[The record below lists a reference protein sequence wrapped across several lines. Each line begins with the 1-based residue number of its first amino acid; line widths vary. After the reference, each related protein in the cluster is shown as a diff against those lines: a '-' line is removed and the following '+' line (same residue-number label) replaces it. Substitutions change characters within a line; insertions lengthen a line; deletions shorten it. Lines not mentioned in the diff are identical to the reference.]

1 MSAFLMKWKRIAGMV
16 AGILCVSFT
25 LFAFVYAKTLENAK
39 TVGTEK
45 NFYFLVS
52 DRGSVEV
59 STQMIELQGGAGY
72 SLFYEGGEYAAYSVY
87 FSENESRVAQSSV
100 AKIGENAEIVIV
112 KSAPLYLKTTK
123 QKKYAATI
131 SGAFESL
138 YGCMQVLNGEIS
150 RLERGATQESS
161 KRILQTLSRQFSF
174 LGKEYAERVAG
185 YKEACENAK
194 KRLLE
199 ATAGIVYAKDLR
211 YILCELSV
219 AYANLSKNFS
229 L

>member
-1 MSAFLMKWKRIAGMV
+1 MKWKKIAGMV
-16 AGILCVSFT
+16 AGVLSISFT
-25 LFAFVYAKTLENAK
+25 FSALLYAKTLENVQTAGK
-39 TVGTEK
+39 ER

-52 DRGSVEV
+52 DTSSLEV
-59 STQMIELQGGAGY
+59 STQIIGLQGGAGY
-72 SLFYEGGEYAAYSVY
+72 SLTYQDGEYAAYSVY
-87 FSENESRVAQSSV
+87 FSENESRDAQSSV
-100 AKIGENAEIVIV
+100 AKIGESAEIVTV
-112 KSAPLYLKTTK
+112 TSSPLYLKTAK
-123 QKKYAATI
+123 QKKQAATI

-138 YGCMQVLNGEIS
+138 YGCMQVLNGEIA

-161 KRILQTLSRQFSF
+161 KRILQMLSRQFAF
-174 LGKEYAERVAG
+174 LGKEYEETVSG
-185 YKEACENAK
+185 YKKTCENAE

-199 ATAGIVYAKDLR
+199 ATSGVVYAKDLR

>member
-1 MSAFLMKWKRIAGMV
+1 MSAFLIKWKKV
-16 AGILCVSFT
+16 AGIVVGVLSVLFT
-25 LFAFVYAKTLENAK
+25 CSAFLYAKTLESAQ

-52 DRGSVEV
+52 DSNSLEV
-59 STQMIELQGGAGY
+59 STQITRLQGGAGY
-72 SLFYEGGEYAAYSVY
+72 SLLYEEGEYAAYSVY
-87 FSENESRVAQSSV
+87 FSENESLAAQSSV
-100 AKIGENAEIVIV
+100 AQTGESAEILVV
-112 KSAPLYLKTTK
+112 KSAPLYLKTKK
-123 QKKYAATI
+123 QKKHAALI
-131 SGAFESL
+131 GGAFESL
-138 YGCMQVLNGEIS
+138 YGCMQVLNGEIK

-185 YKEACENAK
+185 YKEACENAE

-219 AYANLSKNFS
+219 AYANLSKNFF